1 MYWATDP
8 SLVTRA
14 AFLAATE
21 TPFLRRTTTACSMSP
36 LASVRACLQSII
48 GAPVFS
54 RSSFTCVAEIFIVD
68 VLIAMNSLRYRRN
81 VACYVLLARR
91 RRCKQRLY
99 SYFVSTNF
107 DPRRTTRAGLNPSGA
122 KARNLICEA

>member
-8 SLVTRA
+8 SLVARV

-21 TPFLRRTTTACSMSP
+21 TPFLRRTTTAASISP

-54 RSSFTCVAEIFIVD
+54 RSSFTCVAEMFVIV
-68 VLIAMNSLRYRRN
+68 VLIAKNLHCKKFQGFRVLKAAFKTWKHASYKLRP
-81 VACYVLLARR
+81 APD
-91 RRCKQRLY
+91 
-99 SYFVSTNF
+99 
-107 DPRRTTRAGLNPSGA
+107 DPRGSEFQKPRFFWQLATGN
-122 KARNLICEA
+122 